1 VQEGSP
7 EPGDDEGAVAKGIP
21 LHQVAKPLKIVIL
34 SILYPKVGQ
43 KPLLSVWR
51 ACNKDSE
58 RPIVQCG

>member
-1 VQEGSP
+1 
-7 EPGDDEGAVAKGIP
+7 VAKGIP